1 MQLCWLQN
9 IPNCVATDTRFLNQ
23 FFCFLWQRSYI
34 IPVVCTKCRTCW
46 VQLPV
51 QFGVI
56 NNWWS
61 FCLKFSK
68 ELDFFLFF
76 LKSFQAF
83 VSCVGCWGFWV
94 WRRIQQNICYNI
106 CFTLVINFNDPETI
120 VFLFVY
126 VSLES
131 PSLSVLSLGTEE
143 FFFKLVS
150 SGSVSSSS
158 WMERDFF
165 KNLNRFPDPK
175 GSILKNQN
183 WNQCLFKN
191 AGY

>member
-9 IPNCVATDTRFLNQ
+9 IPNCVATDTRFFKQ
-23 FFCFLWQRSYI
+23 FFCFLWKRSYI
-34 IPVVCTKCRTCW
+34 IPVVCTKCRICW

-68 ELDFFLFF
+68 ELDFVLFF

-83 VSCVGCWGFWV
+83 VSCVGCWGSWV
-94 WRRIQQNICYNI
+94 WRKIQQNICI
-106 CFTLVINFNDPETI
+106 TLVINFNNPEPT
-120 VFLFVY
+120 VFSVCY

-131 PSLSVLSLGTEE
+131 PSLSVLSLRTEE

-165 KNLNRFPDPK
+165 KNLNLFPDPK
-175 GSILKNQN
+175 GSMLKKQN